1 MAEGQAPGLRERKKE
16 RTRAQIIETAI
27 DLFLKHGYEQTTL
40 DEVLGAVEISRRTF
54 FRYFESKEDLLIAWM
69 DQLIEVACASIRA
82 RPRSEPPLVA
92 TRNAVRDTLGRL
104 YEGNLPRFVAVQQFV
119 AKTPAIRARQSE
131 RLGHCAEAISEP
143 LAARMGLDPR
153 RDLAP
158 RVLASCAVAIM
169 GCAID
174 AWLARGATEDLLE
187 LVDEGFRALALEHER
202 AR

>member
-82 RPRSEPPLVA
+82 RPRSEAPVVA
-92 TRNAVRDTLGRL
+92 TRNAIRDTVGRL
-104 YEGNLPRFVAVQQFV
+104 YEGNVPRFVAVQQFV

-131 RLGHCAEAISEP
+131 RLGHCAEAICEP
-143 LAARMGLDPR
+143 LAARMGLDPQ

-158 RVLASCAVAIM
+158 RVLASCAIAIM
-169 GCAID
+169 QCAID

-187 LVDEGFRALALEHER
+187 LVDEGFRALAREHER

>member
-27 DLFLKHGYEQTTL
+27 DLFLKNGYERTTL

-69 DQLIEVACASIRA
+69 DQLIEVACEAIRA
-82 RPRSEPPLVA
+82 RPPGEPPLVA
-92 TRNAVRDTLGRL
+92 IHNAIRNTLRWFH
-104 YEGNLPRFVAVQQFV
+104 EGNLPRFVAAQQLV
-119 AKTPAIRARQSE
+119 AKTPAVRARQSE
-131 RLGHCAEAISEP
+131 RLGHCAEAIRAP
-143 LAARMGLDPR
+143 LAARMSLDPQ

-158 RVLASCAVAIM
+158 RVLASCAIAIM
-169 GCAID
+169 NSTIE

-187 LVDEGFRALALEHER
+187 LVDEAFRALAREHER
-202 AR
+202 P

>member
-27 DLFLKHGYEQTTL
+27 DLFLKNGYEQTTL

-69 DQLIEVACASIRA
+69 DQLIEVAREAIRA
-82 RPRSEPPLVA
+82 RPPGEPPVEAL
-92 TRNAVRDTLGRL
+92 RNAIRDTLGRL
-104 YEGNLPRFVAVQQFV
+104 FEGNLPRFVAVQRFV
-119 AKTPAIRARQSE
+119 AKTPAVRARQGE
-131 RLGHCAEAISEP
+131 RLGHCAEAICEP

-158 RVLASCAVAIM
+158 RVLASCSIAIM
-169 GCAID
+169 QCAIE
-174 AWLARGATEDLLE
+174 AWLARGATGDLLE
-187 LVDEGFRALALEHER
+187 LVD
-202 AR
+202 

>member
-1 MAEGQAPGLRERKKE
+1 MAEGQTPGLRERKKE

-82 RPRSEPPLVA
+82 RPRSEAPVVA
-92 TRNAVRDTLGRL
+92 TRNAIRDTVGRL
-104 YEGNLPRFVAVQQFV
+104 YEGNVPRFVAVQQFV

-131 RLGHCAEAISEP
+131 RLGHCAEAICEP
-143 LAARMGLDPR
+143 LAARMGLDPQ

-158 RVLASCAVAIM
+158 RVLASCAIAIM
-169 GCAID
+169 QCAID

-187 LVDEGFRALALEHER
+187 LVDEGFRALAREHER